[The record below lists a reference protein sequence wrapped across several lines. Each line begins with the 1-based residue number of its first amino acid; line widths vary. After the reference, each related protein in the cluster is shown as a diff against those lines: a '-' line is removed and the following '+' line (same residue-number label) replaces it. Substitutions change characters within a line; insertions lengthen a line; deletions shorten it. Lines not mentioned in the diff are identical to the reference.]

1 MHNKL
6 KSNNITLF
14 AASLVSVFVLAKPAL
29 ADQPDVGSTQESRAT
44 HFLSSSLFMLFNFAP
59 DPPSFYQL
67 NYGHR
72 ITPRDTL
79 IVEAITWTY
88 AEPIGIPWGKGRGAP
103 ENALPGHARD
113 IGVGLAYQR
122 FWWRGLYTTLHA
134 TPFFQMYFDQEGEH
148 IQSGFQLFMTA
159 RLGYHFEFWKNRLF
173 IEPSI
178 AATAWPI
185 NTNLPD
191 TFAAQEERW
200 RPFFLGEPG
209 LHFGVNF

>member
-1 MHNKL
+1 
-6 KSNNITLF
+6 
-14 AASLVSVFVLAKPAL
+14 
-29 ADQPDVGSTQESRAT
+29 
-44 HFLSSSLFMLFNFAP
+44 
-59 DPPSFYQL
+59 
-67 NYGHR
+67 
-72 ITPRDTL
+72 
-79 IVEAITWTY
+79 
-88 AEPIGIPWGKGRGAP
+88 
-103 ENALPGHARD
+103 
-113 IGVGLAYQR
+113 
-122 FWWRGLYTTLHA
+122 LYTTLHA